1 MKILML
7 GWEFPPVYSGGLG
20 VVSRN
25 LAQELAAKDIEIHFA
40 LPHYIRKNIPE
51 SEIPEELSLVDFD
64 KINKKLKKIA
74 FYHIPSGLSSP
85 YLNEESYETQKNF
98 WESSKNNSSRSSAD
112 NIKHVYGQNLFQ
124 EIERYAHQ
132 MEVFA
137 EGKDF
142 DIIHAHDWITFEAG
156 IRLRKKLNIP
166 LVLHVH
172 ATELDRTGNNPN
184 QEIFKREKK
193 GMGMADRII
202 SVSHYTKKILVEEYG
217 IPTDKIKTIHNAN
230 TLKKVHHRKNLPE
243 YLKKKEKDEKIVLFI
258 GRVTIQKGPDYF
270 LRIAERVLEKT
281 KKVKFLMVGTGDMF
295 SRIIKEIAAKRLQK
309 NIFCLGFVDGKE
321 KEKIYQN
328 ADLAIMPSISEPFGL
343 TALEAAENGI
353 PLILSYN
360 YGATEVLF
368 NSLKSDFWD
377 VDRMADYVLAV
388 LKYPVLQKVLS
399 TRSIED
405 MQNLDWETQA
415 EKVQEVYT
423 ELLNNN

>member
-1 MKILML
+1 
-7 GWEFPPVYSGGLG
+7 
-20 VVSRN
+20 
-25 LAQELAAKDIEIHFA
+25 
-40 LPHYIRKNIPE
+40 
-51 SEIPEELSLVDFD
+51 
-64 KINKKLKKIA
+64 
-74 FYHIPSGLSSP
+74 
-85 YLNEESYETQKNF
+85 
-98 WESSKNNSSRSSAD
+98 
-112 NIKHVYGQNLFQ
+112 
-124 EIERYAHQ
+124 
-132 MEVFA
+132 
-137 EGKDF
+137 
-142 DIIHAHDWITFEAG
+142 
-156 IRLRKKLNIP
+156 
-166 LVLHVH
+166 
-172 ATELDRTGNNPN
+172 
-184 QEIFKREKK
+184 
-193 GMGMADRII
+193 
-202 SVSHYTKKILVEEYG
+202 
-217 IPTDKIKTIHNAN
+217 
-230 TLKKVHHRKNLPE
+230 
-243 YLKKKEKDEKIVLFI
+243 
-258 GRVTIQKGPDYF
+258 
-270 LRIAERVLEKT
+270 
-281 KKVKFLMVGTGDMF
+281 MVGTGDMF

-353 PLILSYN
+353 PLIMSNN